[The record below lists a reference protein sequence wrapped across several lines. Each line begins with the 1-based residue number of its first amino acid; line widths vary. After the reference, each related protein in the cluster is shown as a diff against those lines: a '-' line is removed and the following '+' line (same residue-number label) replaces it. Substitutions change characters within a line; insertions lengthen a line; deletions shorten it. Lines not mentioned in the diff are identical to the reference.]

1 MVKNLITASTIVL
14 SLTAFSPVS
23 AQKLKHNGGVNN
35 VSEVSFLNDIEIN
48 LSNNAPADAVVVQK
62 DNKPVKYESQ
72 PVTIPAT
79 YSLTTNAVEALSAL
93 QLKYGILLNIEVE
106 LIKNLT
112 LYRAIDEWYGTP
124 YRYGGCTKNG
134 VDCSAFVQAIYTAL
148 FGIMIPRTA
157 REQYGASQQ
166 IKREELQEGDLVF
179 FNTTGGVSHVGIY
192 LQNNKFVHA
201 AVSEGVMVSDLDD
214 SYWSRRYIGAGHMDI
229 ASLIP
234 IALPALTLPN
244 P

>member
-1 MVKNLITASTIVL
+1 MVKNLITASTIAL

-23 AQKLKHNGGVNN
+23 AQKIRHTGGVNN
-35 VSEVSFLNDIEIN
+35 VSQVSFLSDIEIN

-62 DNKPVKYESQ
+62 DIKSAKHESQ
-72 PVTIPAT
+72 PVHIPAS

-106 LIKNLT
+106 LIKNIT

-124 YRYGGCTKNG
+124 YRYGGCTKSG

-157 REQYGASQQ
+157 REQYGVSQQ

-179 FNTTGGVSHVGIY
+179 FNTTGGVSHVGMY

-201 AVSEGVMVSDLDD
+201 GSSGVTISDLFED
-214 SYWSRRYIGAGHMDI
+214 YWMKRLIGVGRI
-229 ASLIP
+229 EQTQPSETLISK
-234 IALPALTLPN
+234 L
-244 P
+244 